1 MPCRMLLSEVTP
13 HDNKQKPLRS
23 LEHKLLPRAK
33 MSPGYTLG
41 LQRKLPGPHAAAS
54 LMDPAMAFKLPLI
67 HGFLFPVKL
76 HELHEVASAS
86 EQV

>member
-1 MPCRMLLSEVTP
+1 
-13 HDNKQKPLRS
+13 
-23 LEHKLLPRAK
+23 
-33 MSPGYTLG
+33 MSSGYTLG
-41 LQRKLPGPHAAAS
+41 LQIKLPRPHAAAS

-76 HELHEVASAS
+76 HELYEVASAL